1 MSIAAKIRRAPLRLT
16 TGAFILNSGLNK
28 IKGDEQTAQA
38 LHGMAVGAYPVLDRV
53 KPKPFLTLLAISEIT
68 VGGLLL
74 LPLAPAGLAGLA
86 LLGFSGAMVGL
97 YVRTDGLHDKY
108 LRPSQEGTAIAK
120 DTWMAAIGVALIVDA
135 ALSES
140 PITRTE
146 GP

>member
-1 MSIAAKIRRAPLRLT
+1 MSIAAKLRRAPLRLA

-28 IKGDEQTAQA
+28 FKGDEPTAQA
-38 LHGMAVGAYPVLDRV
+38 LHGMGAGAYPVLERV
-53 KPKPFLTLLAISEIT
+53 KPKQFLTLLAVTETT

-86 LLGFSGAMVGL
+86 LLGFSGALVGL
-97 YVRTDGLHDKY
+97 YARTEGMHDKY
-108 LRPSQEGTAIAK
+108 LRPSQAGTAIAK
-120 DTWMAAIGVALIVDA
+120 DVWMAAIGAALIVDA

-140 PITRTE
+140 PVTRTE